1 MANIVM
7 TRRQSLV
14 EGRGRS
20 SPMTNE
26 QAIAIVLKAAR
37 DIKWAQANWER
48 VGVAMQVIDALVATT
63 PTYKRN
69 VNDER

>member
-1 MANIVM
+1 
-7 TRRQSLV
+7 
-14 EGRGRS
+14 
-20 SPMTNE
+20 MTNE